1 MARVPLTIVTDN
13 YDRIQALRDGEVK
26 VEGCEVTYL
35 NLPPSSTFPRLMRY
49 QEFQVSEMSLSTY
62 MLARWR
68 RDLPYRAIPVAAS
81 RTFAHGSI
89 WVREGGPIADPA
101 DLKGATIG
109 MPNYHFT
116 RGLSVKGMLKD
127 EYGIDYEGVKLRFGG
142 VDTAFDHA
150 YMDFDI
156 ALEIE
161 ARPIAAGETLSQ
173 HLLDGRID
181 ALIAAR
187 APQIF
192 LDGDP
197 RVRRLFPDFRARE
210 RDYWT
215 RTRVWPVMHLIGIRL
230 DVLEAYPWLPLNLM
244 NAFELAKQ
252 AAMTRLFEFH
262 PMNASLP
269 WLQAEA
275 EETVALMGE
284 DFWPYGL
291 EPLRTTLA
299 AQTRWSFEQGI
310 SATKFEPEDLFI
322 ESTRAWRP
330 VDALRR

>member
-1 MARVPLTIVTDN
+1 
-13 YDRIQALRDGEVK
+13 
-26 VEGCEVTYL
+26 
-35 NLPPSSTFPRLMRY
+35 
-49 QEFQVSEMSLSTY
+49 
-62 MLARWR
+62 
-68 RDLPYRAIPVAAS
+68 
-81 RTFAHGSI
+81 
-89 WVREGGPIADPA
+89 
-101 DLKGATIG
+101 
-109 MPNYHFT
+109 
-116 RGLSVKGMLKD
+116 MLKD

-269 WLQAEA
+269 
-275 EETVALMGE
+275 
-284 DFWPYGL
+284 
-291 EPLRTTLA
+291 
-299 AQTRWSFEQGI
+299 
-310 SATKFEPEDLFI
+310 
-322 ESTRAWRP
+322 
-330 VDALRR
+330 

>member
-62 MLARWR
+62 MLARSR

-81 RTFAHGSI
+81 RPFAHGSI
-89 WVREGGPIADPA
+89 WVREGG
-101 DLKGATIG
+101 
-109 MPNYHFT
+109 
-116 RGLSVKGMLKD
+116 
-127 EYGIDYEGVKLRFGG
+127 
-142 VDTAFDHA
+142 
-150 YMDFDI
+150 
-156 ALEIE
+156 
-161 ARPIAAGETLSQ
+161 PIAAGETLSQ